1 MRIDFVGVG
10 RPKKVAKY
18 LKRALAAR
26 GREIG
31 LRKCEEIF
39 AKMTG
44 YTNWHELRISAALAT
59 VYYAGD
65 TEVGEAEAAARRE
78 QFVSRLSEHA
88 QVSRELAGDIVDELR
103 PTGVRAKPIVQES
116 TPPLPAP

>member
-1 MRIDFVGVG
+1 MRIDFVGIG
-10 RPKKVAKY
+10 RPKKVVKY
-18 LKRALAAR
+18 LKRGLAAR

-44 YTNWHELRISAALAT
+44 YTNWHELRITATLTT
-59 VYYAGD
+59 VYYARD
-65 TEVGEAEAAARRE
+65 TEVGEVEAAARRE

-88 QVSRELAGDIVDELR
+88 R
-103 PTGVRAKPIVQES
+103 
-116 TPPLPAP
+116 

>member
-1 MRIDFVGVG
+1 MRIDFVGIG

-44 YTNWHELRISAALAT
+44 YTNWHELRINATLTT
-59 VYYAGD
+59 VYYARD
-65 TEVGEAEAAARRE
+65 TEVGEVEAAARRE

-103 PTGVRAKPIVQES
+103 PTGIRAKPIVQES
-116 TPPLPAP
+116 TPALPAP

>member
-10 RPKKVAKY
+10 HPKNVAKS

-31 LRKCEEIF
+31 LRKCEELF

-44 YTNWHELRISAALAT
+44 YAHWHELRIAT
-59 VYYAGD
+59 ARITVPFAKD
-65 TEVGEAEAAARRE
+65 PEVGEAEAAARRE

-88 QVSRELAGDIVDELR
+88 GLSRDVAGDIVDELQ
-103 PTGVRAKPIVQES
+103 PTGVRAKPRAGGS
-116 TPPLPAP
+116 PPALAAP